1 MPDTKRSLREN
12 IWRAMQDAGVDR
24 FPGAQGRIPNFKG
37 AKEAAQQL
45 ETLDVWQEADILKC
59 NPDSPQ
65 RQVRYRALKAGKTI
79 YLAVPRLRDPKP
91 FLELDPTLIDGGNEW
106 RASSIKG
113 GFEVGRQVALDDMPA
128 IDMIVTGC
136 VAVTR
141 AGARLGKGGGYSDLE
156 YALAREAG
164 LVEETTPIVTTV
176 HFIQIVPNGDIPMT
190 DHDIS
195 LDWIATPDELIATER
210 TYSRPAGILW
220 NKLGDKR
227 SEIPVLQSLADQR

>member
-1 MPDTKRSLREN
+1 MPSTKQTLREN

-24 FPGAQGRIPNFKG
+24 FPGAQGRIPNFNG
-37 AKEAAQQL
+37 AKEAAQRL
-45 ETLDVWQEADILKC
+45 EMLDAWTGAKVLKC

-65 RQVRYRALKAGKTI
+65 RQARYRALKAGKTV

-91 FLELDPTLIDGGNEW
+91 FLELDPALIATGNEW

-113 GFEVGRQVALDDMPA
+113 GFELGRQVALNEMPM
-128 IDMIVTGC
+128 IDLIVTGC

-141 AGARLGKGGGYSDLE
+141 DGARLGKGGGYSDLE

-164 LVEETTPIVTTV
+164 LVNDNTSIVTTLHPV
-176 HFIQIVPNGDIPMT
+176 QIVPNGDIPMT

-220 NKLGDKR
+220 NKLGDRR
-227 SEIPVLQSLADQR
+227 SDIPILETLADQR